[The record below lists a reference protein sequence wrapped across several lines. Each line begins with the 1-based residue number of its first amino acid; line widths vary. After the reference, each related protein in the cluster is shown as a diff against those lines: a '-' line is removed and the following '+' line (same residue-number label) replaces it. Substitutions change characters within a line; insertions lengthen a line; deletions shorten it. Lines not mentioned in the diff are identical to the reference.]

1 MTIYIGAD
9 HRGYAMKEGLVAWLR
24 EQRHDVHDMGATE
37 IAADDDYPD
46 YAQAV
51 AGEVANDTESR
62 GIVLCGSG
70 TGVAVAAN
78 KTKGI
83 RAALI
88 HDVSIAKAARNDDNV
103 NVLAL
108 GADYISLEDA
118 KQVISVFLET
128 PFSGE
133 ERHMRRIG
141 KIEALEG
148 TRGLPGQAG

>member
-24 EQRHDVHDMGATE
+24 EQGHDVHDMGAAEYTE
-37 IAADDDYPD
+37 GDDYPD
-46 YAQAV
+46 YAKAV
-51 AGEVANDTESR
+51 AQEVASDAQAR

-70 TGVAVAAN
+70 VGMAVAAN
-78 KTKGI
+78 KIQGV

-88 HDVSIAKAARNDDNV
+88 HDTNIAKAARNDDDI

-108 GADYISLEDA
+108 GADYISLEEA
-118 KQVISVFLET
+118 KSAASVFLET

-133 ERHMRRIG
+133 DRHTRRIG
-141 KIEALEG
+141 KIE
-148 TRGLPGQAG
+148 TV

>member
-24 EQRHDVHDMGATE
+24 GQGHDVHDMGALE
-37 IAADDDYPD
+37 IASADDYPD
-46 YAQAV
+46 YAHAV
-51 AGEVANDTESR
+51 AQEVSGDTESR
-62 GIVLCGSG
+62 GILLCGSG
-70 TGVAVAAN
+70 AGVAIAAN
-78 KTKGI
+78 KTHGI

-88 HDVSIAKAARNDDNV
+88 HDASIAKAARNDDDV

-118 KQVISVFLET
+118 QRVVSIFLET

-141 KIEALEG
+141 KIEQL
-148 TRGLPGQAG
+148 